1 MPLAKYEGIKE
12 VRERGTKVGI
22 IPIVNEF
29 FEWRVFR
36 DKLLKLPEKKA
47 EAFILMQN
55 IIEVK
60 KEIDSKK

>member
-1 MPLAKYEGIKE
+1 
-12 VRERGTKVGI
+12 VGI

>member
-12 VRERGTKVGI
+12 VRERGVKVGNM
-22 IPIVNEF
+22 PIVNEF
-29 FEWRVFR
+29 FEWQVFG

-55 IIEVK
+55 IVEVK
-60 KEIDSKK
+60 KEIDSRK